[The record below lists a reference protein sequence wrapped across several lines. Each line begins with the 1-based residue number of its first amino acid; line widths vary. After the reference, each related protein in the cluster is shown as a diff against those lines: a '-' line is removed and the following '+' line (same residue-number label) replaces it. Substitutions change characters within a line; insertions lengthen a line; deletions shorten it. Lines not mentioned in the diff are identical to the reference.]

1 MSGRPIGI
9 TAQLLFPRLIRDN
22 FAHGAIHPWGFTGS
36 AWPSATSSRAGGSF
50 PASPWE
56 RGSPGARAAG
66 TVGDRAL
73 WRHAQPRAIGP
84 GISSRAFRGGIYL
97 RQICKLE
104 HVIFPLS
111 SPGEGLWPEWS
122 RQIFGLGAGSLVAPC
137 SQLTPRGSLASAGHG
152 QIKDAVFAAGIGPR
166 QPLASHGELGI
177 SSPREESFDVG
188 MEGTDGRWVSLRFP
202 SPLHQRPNF
211 GAGPLLAAR
220 RPGFLH
226 QHPCFSA
233 KPQLSSSSR

>member
-56 RGSPGARAAG
+56 RGSPSARAAG
-66 TVGDRAL
+66 TVGDRARAL

-122 RQIFGLGAGSLVAPC
+122 RQIFEAGSGEPGCAMFSADPTG
-137 SQLTPRGSLASAGHG
+137 QPRQRRPRPDQRCCVCRRDWASA
-152 QIKDAVFAAGIGPR
+152 AAGFPR
-166 QPLASHGELGI
+166 
-177 SSPREESFDVG
+177 
-188 MEGTDGRWVSLRFP
+188 
-202 SPLHQRPNF
+202 
-211 GAGPLLAAR
+211 
-220 RPGFLH
+220 
-226 QHPCFSA
+226 
-233 KPQLSSSSR
+233 